1 MPRVKRGV
9 TARKKHKKVLQR
21 TEGHYGARH
30 RLIKTARESMMHALR
45 YSYRDRRTRKRDM
58 RSLWIQRI
66 NAGARL
72 YGLNY
77 NQLIRGLSLAH
88 VEVDRKVM
96 ADLAATDLPAFGA
109 LVKTAQTALAAQ
121 PQPAQPQAK
130 A

>member
-9 TARKKHKKVLQR
+9 TAHKKHKKVLQR

-77 NQLIRGLSLAH
+77 NQFVRGLNLAH

-109 LVKTAQTALAAQ
+109 LVKTAQAALAAQ
-121 PQPAQPQAK
+121 PSQPQA
-130 A
+130 

>member
-9 TARKKHKKVLQR
+9 TAHKKHKKVLQR

-77 NQLIRGLSLAH
+77 NQLIRGLTLAH

-109 LVKTAQTALAAQ
+109 LVKTAQAALVAQ
-121 PQPAQPQAK
+121 PQPARAQAK

>member
-77 NQLIRGLSLAH
+77 NQLIRGLNLAR

>member
-9 TARKKHKKVLQR
+9 TAHKKHKKVLQR

-58 RSLWIQRI
+58 RGLWIQRI

-77 NQLIRGLSLAH
+77 NQLIRGLNLAH

-109 LVKTAQTALAAQ
+109 LVKTAQAALAAQ
-121 PQPAQPQAK
+121 PQPAQPRAQA
-130 A
+130 

>member
-66 NAGARL
+66 NAGAHL

-77 NQLIRGLSLAH
+77 NQLIRGLTLAH